1 MAWQPTRGIA
11 RIPPRIRDRVDTSIV
26 TTVSAHMRYE
36 CMQVTMEMVKKL
48 EQFASGDRFYCT
60 VRGLMMSAYGV
71 PIKIMNVGLYPYD
84 QDILPAIA
92 SALAYSPMTCNGS
105 TPSIQ
110 ILAQAMAAVGVYI
123 KEKLKNRKKHKEG
136 FEEVTE
142 YMLMSRFAMLLR
154 CSYVCSSVGVAFTNC
169 VPVPVDSMA
178 KRIMCASFFSEWLG
192 EMIKIHNSFG
202 FKMTIMA
209 MGAFSADTVRR
220 TFSSFRGTAEM
231 VNYIGITNPA
241 AISYMNVDKYTITP
255 PIPSTITSMELDVAS
270 IVGWK
275 PTLDN
280 NSSYEWK
287 MYPKTVLL
295 EFMNEKRIGA
305 LTRILIDHTAE
316 ELFDYFSTMARNLFN
331 DNNMGGAPG
340 MGLSSIPAGAMTS
353 NIPENAPPGSHV
365 GSFVGRPA
373 TGGIFGKAE
382 EEQFEDRRGGRGQ
395 DAGQVYV
402 GRNSM
407 LAQMQDPTGKNKTQ
421 QVIMVENMLGKL
433 DEILES
439 YRAREKR
446 EDRIEERLETLV
458 DRASYDDE
466 ELMEVIDAY
475 KRSRP
480 EMMKEME
487 QAVAVAA
494 AVPTIFEGVVGAIEN
509 EIQPSAPLMRRY
521 DGTTMRDAVYGQMVA
536 DRNSGVA
543 QARNPPTSSNIFAN
557 PSATQVPT
565 MTPSMGMNSGMNRPG
580 STSQHAIQAMQAL
593 RERAT
598 ELMMSFVEKMEEDHI
613 EAMMKVLFVEDDEE
627 LAMSEILIVAL
638 MRYMKETGSEGPSP
652 ESITAVIKMME
663 PFGDQIMDEMGH
675 ALRDASV
682 AMDGDA
688 IVTFFDTAAMD
699 E

>member
-1 MAWQPTRGIA
+1 MAWQPSRGIS
-11 RIPPRIRDRVDTSIV
+11 RIPPRIKDRVDTSIV
-26 TTVSAHMRYE
+26 TTVSAQMRYM
-36 CMQVTMEMVKKL
+36 CMQVTMEMVRKL
-48 EQFASGDRFYCT
+48 EQFGSGDRFYCT
-60 VRGLMMSAYGV
+60 VRGLMMCAYGV

-84 QDILPAIA
+84 QNILPAIA

-110 ILAQAMAAVGVYI
+110 ILSQAMAAVGVHI
-123 KEKLKNRKKHKEG
+123 KHKLKSRKKNKEG
-136 FEEVTE
+136 FEELTE

-154 CSYVCSSVGVAFTNC
+154 CSYVCTAVGVAFTNC

-209 MGAFSADTVRR
+209 MGAFSADTVKR

-231 VNYIGITNPA
+231 VNYIGVTNPA
-241 AISYMNVDKYTITP
+241 AISYMNVDKHTITP
-255 PIPSTITSMELDVAS
+255 PIPSTVTSMELDIGS
-270 IVGWK
+270 IVGWR
-275 PTLDN
+275 PTLDT

-287 MYPKTVLL
+287 MYPKTVLF

-305 LTRILIDHTAE
+305 LTRILVDHTAE

-331 DNNMGGAPG
+331 NNNMGGPPG
-340 MGLSSIPAGAMTS
+340 TGPSSIPMGAMTS

-365 GSFVGRPA
+365 GSVVGRPA

-382 EEQFEDRRGGRGQ
+382 EEYTQDTRGVRGP
-395 DAGQVYV
+395 DGGQVYV

-407 LAQMQDPTGKNKTQ
+407 LAQMQDPSGKNKTQ

-494 AVPTIFEGVVGAIEN
+494 ALPTIFEGVVGAIEN

-543 QARNPPTSSNIFAN
+543 QARNPPTSTSIFAN
-557 PSATQVPT
+557 PNAAQIPT
-565 MTPSMGMNSGMNRPG
+565 MNPTMGMNPGMNRPG
-580 STSQHAIQAMQAL
+580 GTSQDAIQARQAL
-593 RERAT
+593 RQKAT
-598 ELMMSFVEKMEEDHI
+598 DLMMSFVEKMEEDHV
-613 EAMMKVLFVEDDEE
+613 EAMMKTLFVEDDEE
-627 LAMSEILIVAL
+627 LDMSEILIVAL
-638 MRYMKETGSEGPSP
+638 MRYMNETGGNSPSSESV
-652 ESITAVIKMME
+652 EAVIRMME
-663 PFGDQIMDEMGH
+663 PFGSQIMDEVGH
-675 ALRDASV
+675 AIRDASV
-682 AMDGDA
+682 AAEGDG

-699 E
+699 D

>member
-1 MAWQPTRGIA
+1 
-11 RIPPRIRDRVDTSIV
+11 
-26 TTVSAHMRYE
+26 
-36 CMQVTMEMVKKL
+36 
-48 EQFASGDRFYCT
+48 
-60 VRGLMMSAYGV
+60 
-71 PIKIMNVGLYPYD
+71 
-84 QDILPAIA
+84 
-92 SALAYSPMTCNGS
+92 
-105 TPSIQ
+105 
-110 ILAQAMAAVGVYI
+110 
-123 KEKLKNRKKHKEG
+123 
-136 FEEVTE
+136 
-142 YMLMSRFAMLLR
+142 
-154 CSYVCSSVGVAFTNC
+154 
-169 VPVPVDSMA
+169 
-178 KRIMCASFFSEWLG
+178 
-192 EMIKIHNSFG
+192 
-202 FKMTIMA
+202 
-209 MGAFSADTVRR
+209 
-220 TFSSFRGTAEM
+220 
-231 VNYIGITNPA
+231 
-241 AISYMNVDKYTITP
+241 VDKYTITP

-287 MYPKTVLL
+287 MYPKAVLL

-331 DNNMGGAPG
+331 DSNMGGVPG
-340 MGLSSIPAGAMTS
+340 MGPSNIPAGAMTS

-382 EEQFEDRRGGRGQ
+382 EEQFEDRRGQRGQ
-395 DAGQVYV
+395 DSGQVYV

-407 LAQMQDPTGKNKTQ
+407 LAQMQDPSGKNKTQ

-494 AVPTIFEGVVGAIEN
+494 AVPTIFEGIVGAIEN

-536 DRNSGVA
+536 DRNSGIA

-557 PSATQVPT
+557 PNAAQVPT
-565 MTPSMGMNSGMNRPG
+565 MTPNMGMNSSMNRLG
-580 STSQHAIQAMQAL
+580 STSQDAIQAMQAL
-593 RERAT
+593 RQKAT
-598 ELMMSFVEKMEEDHI
+598 DLMMSFVENMEEDHV
-613 EAMMKVLFVEDDEE
+613 EAMMKTLFVEDDEE
-627 LAMSEILIVAL
+627 LDMSEILTVAL
-638 MRYMKETGSEGPSP
+638 MRYMKETGGEGPSG
-652 ESITAVIKMME
+652 ESIAAVIKMME

-675 ALRDASV
+675 VLRDASV
-682 AMDGDA
+682 AVDGDG